1 MENPEILKKVKE
13 LREITGVG
21 FKDCKLAID
30 ECNGDID
37 LSIDY
42 LRKKGI
48 SKANKKMERVA
59 AEGMVAIKE
68 KDNKICIVE
77 INCETDF
84 VAKNSEFINFLNEIS
99 AIAFKNKGDL
109 NSIKNDNIFGEKKVK
124 DYLVDLISKIGEK
137 ITIRRAMFLENKDS
151 SNFFYIHNPIT
162 QYTGKIG
169 VIVNV
174 KSKLKK
180 DELSEIGKKISMHI
194 AAMNPLSINVD
205 DFDKKIIDNEDKI
218 IKEELKNS
226 GKDVT
231 IAEKIA
237 KGKLNKF
244 INDNTLLNQIWIMD
258 SKQKVKDVIKDK
270 ITINKFVRFK
280 VGEGL

>member
-77 INCETDF
+77 VNCETDF
-84 VAKNSEFINFLNEIS
+84 VAKNSEFIKFLNEIS
-99 AIAFKNKGDL
+99 SIAFKNKGNL
-109 NSIKNDNIFGEKKVK
+109 NSIENDNIFGEKKVK
-124 DYLVDLISKIGEK
+124 DYLVDLIAKIGEK
-137 ITIRRAMFLENKDS
+137 ITIRRAMFFENKDS
-151 SNFFYIHNPIT
+151 FNFFYIHNPIT

-169 VIVNV
+169 VVANI
-174 KSKLKK
+174 KSDLKK
-180 DELSEIGKKISMHI
+180 DELVEIGKKISMHI
-194 AAMNPLSINVD
+194 AAMNPLSINID
-205 DFDKKIIDNEDKI
+205 DFDKKIIENEDKI

-226 GKDVT
+226 GKDAKIT
-231 IAEKIA
+231 EKIA

-270 ITINKFVRFK
+270 ITINKFIRFK

>member
-1 MENPEILKKVKE
+1 MQNSEILKKVKE

-59 AEGMVAIKE
+59 AEGLVAIKE
-68 KDNKICIVE
+68 EDNKISIVE

-84 VAKNSEFINFLNEIS
+84 VAKNAEFMKFLEEIS
-99 AIAFKNKGDL
+99 KITLKNKGNL
-109 NSIKNDNIFGEKKVK
+109 KLIENENIFGEKKVK
-124 DYLVDLISKIGEK
+124 DYLIDLIAKIGEK
-137 ITIRRAMFLENKDS
+137 ITIRRSMFFDNKDS
-151 SNFFYIHNPIT
+151 YNFYYIHNQTT
-162 QYTGKIG
+162 QSIGKIG
-169 VIVNV
+169 VIVNI
-174 KSKLKK
+174 KSSIKK
-180 DELSEIGKKISMHI
+180 DELLDMGKKIAMHI
-194 AAMNPLSINVD
+194 AAMNPLSINLEE
-205 DFDKKIIDNEDKI
+205 FDKKIIDNENKI
-218 IKEELKNS
+218 ITEELKNS
-226 GKDVT
+226 GKDNAIVD
-231 IAEKIA
+231 KIA

-258 SKQKVKDVIKDK
+258 SKKKVKDVINDK
-270 ITINKFVRFK
+270 MTINKFIRFK